1 MHASNSRSAAVDA
14 LVKIENGVLISAAL
28 DEALVAHKLNELD
41 RALAAEIVYGSV
53 RMQKTID
60 YVLNSISS
68 IKINALEPLVR
79 NILRTGAYQI
89 LYLDR
94 VPVSAAVN
102 EAVKLAPVKNRR
114 KVSGYIN
121 AVLRNLVRKH
131 RSIQFPDLDS
141 DPVGHVAVKYSHPEW
156 LVKRWLDRYGLE
168 NTIRFC
174 QINNTSPEL
183 HLRVNTLRISLEKLR
198 NSLVEQGI
206 AAEKGR
212 FAPDVLICSRMLS
225 PAADASFEQGYYY
238 IQNESSALVA
248 HALAPR
254 PGEIVY
260 DLCAAPGG
268 KATHLGQLMANQ
280 GQIIA
285 VDQTRERIE
294 LIQENAAR
302 LGISIIKTLVGDARS
317 LQLPTADR
325 VLVDAPCSG
334 LGVLRQRPDARWRRK
349 EQDIDSLAKLQ
360 RQILE
365 NAATLVKPGGTLVYA
380 TCTTEPEENQDMIK
394 WFLERYPHFSQS
406 ALPSWFP
413 MSQSVGMTAILP
425 FIHGIDGFFICKLQN
440 NQS

>member
-1 MHASNSRSAAVDA
+1 
-14 LVKIENGVLISAAL
+14 
-28 DEALVAHKLNELD
+28 
-41 RALAAEIVYGSV
+41 
-53 RMQKTID
+53 
-60 YVLNSISS
+60 
-68 IKINALEPLVR
+68 
-79 NILRTGAYQI
+79 
-89 LYLDR
+89 
-94 VPVSAAVN
+94 
-102 EAVKLAPVKNRR
+102 
-114 KVSGYIN
+114 
-121 AVLRNLVRKH
+121 
-131 RSIQFPDLDS
+131 
-141 DPVGHVAVKYSHPEW
+141 
-156 LVKRWLDRYGLE
+156 
-168 NTIRFC
+168 
-174 QINNTSPEL
+174 
-183 HLRVNTLRISLEKLR
+183 
-198 NSLVEQGI
+198 
-206 AAEKGR
+206 
-212 FAPDVLICSRMLS
+212 MLS

-268 KATHLGQLMANQ
+268 KATHLGQLMVNQ

-394 WFLERYPHFSQS
+394 WFLKDILTS
-406 ALPSWFP
+406 ARRRC
-413 MSQSVGMTAILP
+413 
-425 FIHGIDGFFICKLQN
+425 HRGFRCPKVWE
-440 NQS
+440 